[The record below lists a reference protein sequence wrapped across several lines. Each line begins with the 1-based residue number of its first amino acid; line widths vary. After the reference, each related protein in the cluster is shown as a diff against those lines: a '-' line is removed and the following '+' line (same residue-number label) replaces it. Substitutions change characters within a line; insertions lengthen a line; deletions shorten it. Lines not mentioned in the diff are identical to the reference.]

1 MDINNKVEKVF
12 SYLLSIKNM
21 NEKTIRNINEYEK
34 VYWQKELQNTS
45 GITFNSD
52 ENKDYWLTIDSR
64 AEVLYSEFQKTY
76 LQLEKNSEDL
86 EIIWSNGILTWE
98 KEGKKIVHPIFTT
111 KMEIKF
117 DIVKKT
123 FTLKPYNNQTNVELE
138 FLNEYLEVN
147 LDSLLALRNKAKDM
161 ALDVRNIQTAS
172 KIFEE
177 IAILLKAREEG
188 FYIEDLSSESDIR
201 VQANIQFY
209 NAPCIILRKVDTR
222 LWNMELNDVLAQIRA
237 GFPIPKTIEA
247 LVSEEEIVQDVE
259 MRGEWKEVGED
270 VLFPLPANQEQMEIT
285 KRLAENY
292 GIVVQGPPG
301 TGKSHSIANLIC
313 HLLAHGKRVLVTS
326 QTDRALR
333 VLSNKIPE
341 EVRALCIS
349 ILGNDTKSLE
359 ELDESVRKITEN
371 LSMDTKELRK
381 EIKLLKYKLINCRES
396 QKSLYGDLKCIE
408 DRENEE
414 IEYEG
419 QKYTL
424 MHMARWV
431 KDNEDDHSWLVDK
444 IAFNKK
450 EPLCTEEFKKL
461 VNLSSTVKKEQIY
474 EVNNMKNYIGVLP
487 KESDLCDKTAE
498 LTALEQQKQIDEDN
512 IKEWNNVD
520 SIDYGNRRLLKL
532 VDDAIERLEGF
543 ENNWLNNV
551 MIHYYSNNESQAFW
565 QQLVEKCNEYIKN
578 INKIRQELNNHKLEL
593 PKDVEINK
601 FKKDFDVVAKAIR
614 EKGRIGII
622 FKMLHGK
629 LKYLFEGVKVDYEFI
644 NNSGQ
649 IVVVDL
655 YIKLQ
660 LLERELKNLWNN
672 TVKDYGKVIIDE
684 TDTNTNYIIALS
696 ANIQSIQTIIDFDK
710 DFRNNII
717 NFLPSNNITDK
728 NLPGK
733 DLTGKDLPGKNLPS
747 NLSWYEKE
755 TYIYLKKGFE
765 SLKHINKY
773 NKLCC
778 EMEEIKKTFNSIG
791 CLEKLQNAIN
801 KRSIEDIKAVYVE
814 IDSLMKVAHQ
824 VLELKELSNKLQV
837 CCPILLKNITN
848 DENEII
854 KKSQCKDWEK
864 AWKWR
869 KWNDFLCELDGD
881 SVEALEKNIAREKIK
896 EKYII
901 GELVSKRSWFNQIE
915 RTTEAQ
921 KRSLF
926 TWMEA
931 IKRIGKGTG
940 TQAVKYRKIAQKE
953 MDNCKDVIPV
963 WIMPINRVMENLKL
977 TDNLFDVV
985 IVDESSQSDISAIT
999 VLMRAKKA
1007 IIVGD
1012 EKQIS
1017 PEAIGKDHT
1026 VVETLINTY
1035 LEDIPHAEWFDLK
1048 TSLYNTALRVFPNR
1062 LLLKEHFRC
1071 VPEIIGFSNE
1081 LCYSNEIIPLRRIDA
1096 TQKVGP
1102 FIVTSKVI
1110 GGLRDE
1116 TKALNILEAENIVDK
1131 ILECCSDVKYIG
1143 MTMGVISLL
1152 GDAQAELILGMLVER
1167 LGMEEMLQRRLICG
1181 DAYSFQGDER
1191 DVMFLS
1197 MVIANNAKFAALT
1210 KGSDIR
1216 RFNVAASRARNQ
1228 MWLFHSVDLEN
1239 LNNKCVRYTLLKYC
1253 LEQNEPKEEIKSTE
1267 YLLLNDFEEYIAR
1280 SIKDIGYK
1288 LTPKV
1293 KVGKYTIDFVVET
1306 DLSWE
1311 MQGDN
1316 YKKIAVQCIGMSAN
1330 EDYNWQKHYE
1340 MQMCLER
1347 MGWEFYKIR
1356 ASEFYRNP
1364 RVVMERL
1371 RQKLNNSII

>member
-21 NEKTIRNINEYEK
+21 NEKTIRNINEYES
-34 VYWQKELQNTS
+34 VYWQKEIQNTP
-45 GITFNSD
+45 GITFNCD
-52 ENKDYWLTIDSR
+52 ENKDYWLTIDER
-64 AEVLYSEFQKTY
+64 AKVLYSKFQKIY

-86 EIIWSNGILTWE
+86 EIIWSNGLLTWQ
-98 KEGKKIVHPIFTT
+98 KEDKEIVHPIFTT

-117 DIVKKT
+117 DSMKKA

-147 LDSLLALRNKAKDM
+147 LDSLIVLRNKAKDM
-161 ALDVRNIQTAS
+161 ALDVRNIERAS

-177 IAILLKAREEG
+177 IAMLLNAKEEG
-188 FYIEDLSSESDIR
+188 FYVKELSSKEDIL
-201 VQANIQFY
+201 VQANIGFY

-222 LWNMELNDVLAQIRA
+222 LWNMELNDVLSQIRA

-247 LVSEEEIVQDVE
+247 LVSESEVVQDIE
-259 MRGEWKEVGED
+259 MLNDWKEVGED
-270 VLFPLPANQEQMEIT
+270 VLFPLPASREQMEIT

-371 LSMDTKELRK
+371 LSMDTKKLHK
-381 EIKLLKYKLINCRES
+381 EIKLLKYKLIKCRDS
-396 QKSLYGDLKCIE
+396 QKNLYGDLKCIE
-408 DRENEE
+408 DRENEK

-419 QKYTL
+419 RKYTL
-424 MHMARWV
+424 MDMARWV
-431 KDNEDDHSWLVDK
+431 KDNENDYSWIVDK
-444 IAFNKK
+444 LAFNK
-450 EPLCTEEFKKL
+450 EQPLCTEEFKKL
-461 VNLSSTVKKEQIY
+461 VSLSGTIKKEQIY
-474 EVNNMKNYIGVLP
+474 EVNNMKKYIGVLP
-487 KESDLCDKTAE
+487 KEIDLCDKTAE
-498 LTALEQQKQIDEDN
+498 LFKLEQHKQIHEDN

-551 MIHYYSNNESQAFW
+551 MTDYYSNNESKVFW
-565 QQLVEKCNEYIKN
+565 KQLVEKCNEYIKN

-593 PKDVEINK
+593 PKDIDINK
-601 FKKDFDVVAKAIR
+601 FKNDFEGVAKAIR
-614 EKGRIGII
+614 EKGKLGII
-622 FKMLHGK
+622 FKIVHGN
-629 LKYLFEGVKVDYEFI
+629 LKYLFEGVKVDYELI
-644 NNSGQ
+644 NNSDQ

-655 YIKLQ
+655 YIKLK
-660 LLERELKNLWNN
+660 LLERKLTNLWNN
-672 TVKDYGKVIIDE
+672 TIKDYGTVIIYE
-684 TDTNTNYIIALS
+684 TDTNYISALS
-696 ANIQSIQTIIDFDK
+696 ADIKSIQNIMDFDK

-717 NFLPSNNITDK
+717 NFLPSKNIT
-728 NLPGK
+728 GK
-733 DLTGKDLPGKNLPS
+733 SSSGKDLPGKTLSVKTLTS

-773 NKLCC
+773 NKLYC
-778 EMEEIKKTFNSIG
+778 EIEEIKKTFNNIG
-791 CLEKLQNAIN
+791 CLEKLQNAIS

-824 VLELKELSNKLQV
+824 VLELKELSNKLQA
-837 CCPILLKNITN
+837 CCPILLKNIIN
-848 DENEII
+848 GEDEIM
-854 KKSQCKDWEK
+854 KKSQCEDWEK

-869 KWNDFLCELDGD
+869 KWNDFLCELDGE
-881 SVEALEKNIAREKIK
+881 SVESLEKNIAREKNK
-896 EKYII
+896 EKYIV
-901 GELVSKRSWFNQIE
+901 GELVSKKSWLNQIE

-1071 VPEIIGFSNE
+1071 VPEIIGFSNA
-1081 LCYSNEIIPLRRIDA
+1081 LCYANEIIPLRRIEA

-1102 FIVTSKVI
+1102 FIVTSKVV

-1116 TKALNILEAENIVDK
+1116 TKALNTLEAHRLVDK
-1131 ILECCSDVKYIG
+1131 ILECCSDKKYIG

-1152 GDAQAELILGMLVER
+1152 GDAQAELIQSELVER

-1228 MWLFHSVDLEN
+1228 MWLFHSVELED
-1239 LNNKCVRYTLLKYC
+1239 LNNKCVRYSLLKYC
-1253 LEQNEPKEEIKSTE
+1253 LEQNQPKEELKSSE
-1267 YLLLNDFEEYIAR
+1267 YLLLNDFEQHIEK
-1280 SIKDIGYK
+1280 SIKGIGYK

-1293 KVGKYTIDFVVET
+1293 KLGKYTIDFVVET
-1306 DLSWE
+1306 DLSSE
-1311 MQGDN
+1311 IQGAN
-1316 YKKIAVQCIGMSAN
+1316 YKKIAVQCIGMPAD
-1330 EDYNWQKHYE
+1330 EDYNWPKNYE

-1364 RVVMERL
+1364 SAVMERL
-1371 RQKLNNSII
+1371 KQKLNNLSI

>member
-1 MDINNKVEKVF
+1 MNINNKVEKIF

-21 NEKTIRNINEYEK
+21 NQKTIRNINEYEN
-34 VYWQKELQNTS
+34 VHWQKELQNIS
-45 GITFNSD
+45 GCTFNVD
-52 ENKDYWLTIDSR
+52 ENKDYWLTIDER
-64 AEVLYSEFQKTY
+64 AGKLYAQFQKTY
-76 LQLEKNSEDL
+76 LKLEKNSEDL
-86 EIIWSNGILTWE
+86 EVIWSNGLLTWE
-98 KEGKKIVHPIFTT
+98 KEGKKVVHPIFTT
-111 KMEIKF
+111 KIEIKL
-117 DIVKKT
+117 DSMKKI

-147 LDSLLALRNKAKDM
+147 LDSLLSIRNKAKDM
-161 ALDVRNIQTAS
+161 ALDVRNIEMAS

-177 IAILLKAREEG
+177 IAMLLKAHRSG
-188 FYIEDLSSESDIR
+188 FYIEELSGESDIKI
-201 VQANIQFY
+201 QSNMQFY

-222 LWNMELNDVLAQIRA
+222 LWNMELNDVLTQIRA

-247 LVSEEEIVQDVE
+247 LVSEEDMVQDIE
-259 MRGEWKEVGED
+259 ELKEWTEVGQD

-285 KRLAENY
+285 KRLAENF

-371 LSMDTKELRK
+371 LSMDTKELHK
-381 EIKLLKYKLINCRES
+381 DIKLLKYKLSKCIET
-396 QKSLYGDLKCIE
+396 QKKLYEGLKCIE
-408 DRENEE
+408 DRENDKV
-414 IEYEG
+414 EYEG

-424 MHMARWV
+424 MHMAKWV
-431 KDNEDDHSWLVDK
+431 KDNEDAHSWLVDK
-444 IAFNKK
+444 VDFNKQN
-450 EPLCTEEFKKL
+450 PLGHEEFNKL
-461 VNLSSTVKKEQIY
+461 VTLSSRITKEQIH
-474 EVNNMKNYIGVLP
+474 EINNIDKYRAILP
-487 KESDLCDKTAE
+487 KEDELCYKILE
-498 LTALEQQKQIDEDN
+498 LFKLEQYQHIHENN
-512 IKEWNNVD
+512 IKDWNNVK

-543 ENNWLNNV
+543 ENSWLNNV
-551 MIHYYSNNESQAFW
+551 MTHYYSNNESQGVW
-565 QQLVEKCNEYIKN
+565 QQLVNKCNEYIRSISEIK
-578 INKIRQELNNHKLEL
+578 QELNDHKLEI
-593 PKDVEINK
+593 PTDVDINK
-601 FKKDFDVVAKAIR
+601 FKNDFDVVSKTIN
-614 EKGRIGII
+614 EKGKLGIV
-622 FKMLHGK
+622 FKMIHGK
-629 LKYLFEGVKVDYEFI
+629 FKYIFAGCKVDYELI
-644 NNSGQ
+644 NNSEQ
-649 IVVVDL
+649 IRVVNL

-660 LLERELKNLWNN
+660 LLERELKNIWNN
-672 TVKDYGKVIIDE
+672 TIEEYGSKIID
-684 TDTNTNYIIALS
+684 DSNLNYVSEVAGCIRGIE
-696 ANIQSIQTIIDFDK
+696 TIINWDK

-717 NFLPSNNITDK
+717 NFLPDK
-728 NLPGK
+728 NLTIS
-733 DLTGKDLPGKNLPS
+733 LR
-747 NLSWYEKE
+747 WYEKE
-755 TYIYLKKGFE
+755 SYIYLKNGFE
-765 SLKHINKY
+765 SLRLINKY
-773 NKLCC
+773 NKLKL
-778 EMEEIKKTFNSIG
+778 EMEGIEKTFNNVG
-791 CLEKLQNAIN
+791 CMQKLHNAI
-801 KRSIEDIKAVYVE
+801 KTRDVDSLHSVYME
-814 IDSLMKVAHQ
+814 IDSLMQVASS
-824 VLELKELSNKLQV
+824 VLELTQLSKKIEK
-837 CCPILLKNITN
+837 CCPILLENITN
-848 DENEII
+848 DNKKAMKSLENLN
-854 KKSQCKDWEK
+854 WEK
-864 AWKWR
+864 AWKWK
-869 KWNDFLCELDGD
+869 KWNDFLCELEEID
-881 SVEALEKNIAREKIK
+881 VEALEKNIAQEKIK

-901 GELVSKRSWFNQIE
+901 RELVSKKSWFNQIE

-953 MDNCKDVIPV
+953 MENCKDVIPV

-1017 PEAIGKDHT
+1017 PEAIGKDH
-1026 VVETLINTY
+1026 VAVETLINTY

-1081 LCYSNEIIPLRRIDA
+1081 LCYSGEIIPLRRIDA
-1096 TQKVGP
+1096 KEIVGP
-1102 FIVTSKVI
+1102 FIVTSKVTQ
-1110 GGLRDE
+1110 GCRDE
-1116 TKALNILEAENIVDK
+1116 AKAINANEAKSIVDK
-1131 ILECCSDVKYIG
+1131 IVECCSDERYNG
-1143 MTMGVISLL
+1143 MTMGVVSLL
-1152 GDAQAELILGMLVER
+1152 GDAQAELILGMLVET
-1167 LGMEEMLQRRLICG
+1167 LGMEEILQRRLICG

-1197 MVIANNAKFAALT
+1197 MVIANNAKFTALT

-1228 MWLFHSVDLEN
+1228 MWLFHSVDLDN
-1239 LNNKCVRYTLLKYC
+1239 LNNKCVRYSLLKYC
-1253 LEQNEPKEEIKSTE
+1253 LEENEPKEEIKSQQ
-1267 YLLLNDFEEYIAR
+1267 YLLLNDFEEHIEKC
-1280 SIKDIGYK
+1280 IKENGYK
-1288 LTPKV
+1288 ITPKV

-1306 DLSWE
+1306 DLSLDIP
-1311 MQGDN
+1311 GGH
-1316 YKKIAVQCIGMSAN
+1316 YKKIAVKCIGMPQDEN
-1330 EDYNWQKHYE
+1330 YNWQKQYE

-1347 MGWEFYKIR
+1347 VGWEFYKIR

-1364 RVVMERL
+1364 SVVMDRL
-1371 RQKLNNSII
+1371 SQKLNN

>member
-1 MDINNKVEKVF
+1 LNINSKVEKIF
-12 SYLLSIKNM
+12 SYLLSVKNM

-34 VYWQKELQNTS
+34 VYWQKQLQNIS

-52 ENKDYWLTIDSR
+52 ENKDYWLTIDER
-64 AEVLYSEFQKTY
+64 AEKLYSEFQKTY

-86 EIIWSNGILTWE
+86 EIIWSNGLLTWQ
-98 KEGKKIVHPIFTT
+98 KEEKKIVHPIFTT

-117 DIVKKT
+117 DSMKKT

-147 LDSLLALRNKAKDM
+147 LDSLLTLRNKAKDM
-161 ALDVRNIQTAS
+161 AIDVRNIEMAS

-177 IAILLKAREEG
+177 IAMLLKAHKERFYFEELSDEG
-188 FYIEDLSSESDIR
+188 DILIES
-201 VQANIQFY
+201 NIQFY
-209 NAPCIILRKVDTR
+209 NAPSIILRKVDTR
-222 LWNMELNDVLAQIRA
+222 LWNMELNDVLSQIRA

-247 LVSEEEIVQDVE
+247 LVSDSEVVQDIQ
-259 MRGEWKEVGED
+259 MIDEWKEVGED
-270 VLFPLPANQEQMEIT
+270 VLFPLPANQEQLEIT

-301 TGKSHSIANLIC
+301 TGKSHTIANLIC

-371 LSMDTKELRK
+371 LSLDTKELRK

-396 QKSLYGDLKCIE
+396 QKNLYEELKCIE
-408 DRENEE
+408 DRENEK
-414 IEYEG
+414 IEYER

-444 IAFNKK
+444 LQFNMEK
-450 EPLCTEEFKKL
+450 PISTEEFKKL
-461 VNLSSTVKKEQIY
+461 VTLAGTIKKEQIN
-474 EVNNMKNYIGVLP
+474 EINNIKKYIEVLP
-487 KESDLCDKTAE
+487 KEEDLCNKTSE
-498 LTALEQQKQIDEDN
+498 LFKLEQQKQIHEDN
-512 IKEWNNVD
+512 IKDWNNVNL
-520 SIDYGNRRLLKL
+520 IDYGNRRLLKL
-532 VDDAIERLEGF
+532 VDDAIERLEGL

-551 MIHYYSNNESQAFW
+551 MKYYYSNNESQGLW
-565 QQLVEKCNEYIKN
+565 KQLVEKCNEHIKN
-578 INKIRQELNNHKLEL
+578 INKIKQELNNHKLQL
-593 PKDVEINK
+593 PKDIDLTK
-601 FKKDFDVVAKAIR
+601 FKVDFDIIAKTIR
-614 EKGRIGII
+614 EKGKLGTI
-622 FKMLHGK
+622 FKLLHGN
-629 LKYLFEGVKVDYEFI
+629 LKYLFEDFKVDYEFI
-644 NNSGQ
+644 NNSDQ

-672 TVKDYGKVIIDE
+672 TVKEYGGNLIDNL
-684 TDTNTNYIIALS
+684 DLNYVNGLS
-696 ANIQSIQTIIDFDK
+696 KDIESIQIIIDFDK
-710 DFRNNII
+710 DFKNNII
-717 NFLPSNNITDK
+717 NFLPDK
-728 NLPGK
+728 NLIGK
-733 DLTGKDLPGKNLPS
+733 SLPR
-747 NLSWYEKE
+747 SWYEKD
-755 TYIYLKKGFE
+755 TYIYLKSGFV
-765 SLKHINKY
+765 SLKYINKY
-773 NKLCC
+773 NKLCY
-778 EMEEIKKTFNSIG
+778 EMEEIKKTFNNVG
-791 CLEKLQNAIN
+791 CLEKLHSAIN
-801 KRSIEDIKAVYVE
+801 KRCIDGIQAVYME
-814 IDSLMKVAHQ
+814 IDSLMKVAPQ
-824 VLELKELSNKLQV
+824 VLELKELSNKLET
-837 CCPILLKNITN
+837 CCPLLLKNIAN
-848 DENEII
+848 GEDKIMRNL
-854 KKSQCKDWEK
+854 QCPDWDK

-869 KWNDFLCELDGD
+869 NWNDFLCKLDEVD
-881 SVEALEKNIAREKIK
+881 VEALEKKIAQEKIK
-896 EKYII
+896 EKSII

-915 RTTEAQ
+915 RTTETQ

-940 TQAVKYRKIAQKE
+940 TQAVKYRKIAQRE

-1017 PEAIGKDHT
+1017 PEAIGKDHA
-1026 VVETLINTY
+1026 VVETLIDTY
-1035 LEDIPHAEWFDLK
+1035 LEGIPHSEWFDLK

-1081 LCYSNEIIPLRRIDA
+1081 LCYANEIIPLRRID
-1096 TQKVGP
+1096 TMSKVGP
-1102 FIVTSKVI
+1102 FIVTYKVVD
-1110 GGLRDE
+1110 GCRDE
-1116 TKALNILEAENIVDK
+1116 NKAINILEAECIVEK
-1131 ILECCSDVKYIG
+1131 ILECCSNEKYNG

-1152 GDAQAELILGMLVER
+1152 GDAQAELIQGALVER

-1197 MVIANNAKFAALT
+1197 MVIANNAKFTALT

-1239 LNNKCVRYTLLKYC
+1239 LNNKCVRYSLLKYC
-1253 LEQNEPKEEIKSTE
+1253 LEQNELKEEIKSSE
-1267 YLLLNDFEEYIAR
+1267 YLLLNDFEEHIAR
-1280 SIKDIGYK
+1280 SISGIGYK

-1306 DLSWE
+1306 DLSSKIK
-1311 MQGDN
+1311 
-1316 YKKIAVQCIGMSAN
+1316 KKIAVQCIGLPSD
-1330 EDYNWQKHYE
+1330 EDYNWQAHYE

-1364 RVVMERL
+1364 IAVMERL
-1371 RQKLNNSII
+1371 KQKF

>member
-1 MDINNKVEKVF
+1 MNNSNKVEKIF

-21 NEKTIRNINEYEK
+21 NDKTIRNIKEYEK
-34 VYWQKELQNTS
+34 VYWQKELQNIS
-45 GITFNSD
+45 GCTFNYD
-52 ENKDYWLTIDSR
+52 ENNEYWLTIDDR
-64 AEVLYSEFQKTY
+64 AGKLYSDFQKTY
-76 LQLEKNSEDL
+76 LQLEKNSENL
-86 EIIWSNGILTWE
+86 EIIWANGLLTWLKEE
-98 KEGKKIVHPIFTT
+98 KEIVHPIFTT

-117 DIVKKT
+117 DIVNKT

-147 LDSLLALRNKAKDM
+147 LDSLLTLRNKAKDM
-161 ALDVRNIQTAS
+161 ALDVRDISFAS
-172 KIFEE
+172 NIFEE
-177 IAILLKAREEG
+177 IVILLKAYKEG
-188 FYIEDLSSESDIR
+188 FYIDKLSSDSEILI
-201 VQANIQFY
+201 QPNIQFY

-222 LWNMELNDVLAQIRA
+222 LWNMELNDVLKQIRE

-247 LVSEEEIVQDVE
+247 LVSDEEVVQDIE
-259 MRGEWKEVGED
+259 MIDEWKEVGED
-270 VLFPLPANQEQMEIT
+270 VLFPLPANDEQMEIT

-381 EIKLLKYKLINCRES
+381 EIKLLKYKLIKCRES
-396 QKSLYGDLKCIE
+396 QKNIYEELKSIE
-408 DRENEE
+408 DRENQK
-414 IEYEG
+414 IEYEM
-419 QKYTL
+419 QRYSL
-424 MHMARWV
+424 MHMAKWV
-431 KDNEDDHSWLVDK
+431 KDNEDDHSWLLDK
-444 IAFNKK
+444 LKLYDEKPIT
-450 EPLCTEEFKKL
+450 TEEFHRL
-461 VNLSSTVKKEQIY
+461 VILLNTINKEQIH
-474 EVNNMKNYIGVLP
+474 EINNIEKYIVELP
-487 KESDLCDKTAE
+487 SEEDLCNKIEE
-498 LTALEQQKQIDEDN
+498 LFKLEQQNQFHENN
-512 IKEWNNVD
+512 IKGWNNINL
-520 SIDYGNRRLLKL
+520 IDYGNRRLLKL
-532 VDDAIERLEGF
+532 IDDAIERLEGF
-543 ENNWLNNV
+543 KNNWKSNV
-551 MIHYYSNNESQAFW
+551 MKDYYSNNESKALW
-565 QQLVEKCNEYIKN
+565 QQLAEKCNQQLKN
-578 INKIRQELNNHKLEL
+578 INKIKQELNNHKLEL
-593 PKDVEINK
+593 PGDIDITK
-601 FKKDFDVVAKAIR
+601 FKSDFDVIAKTIR
-614 EKGRIGII
+614 EKGRLGVI
-622 FKMLHGK
+622 FKLLHGN
-629 LKYLFEGVKVDYEFI
+629 LKYLFEGCKVDYELI
-644 NNSGQ
+644 NNSDQ

-660 LLERELKNLWNN
+660 VLERELKNLWNN
-672 TVKDYGKVIIDE
+672 TVKEYGGKIIKDVE
-684 TDTNTNYIIALS
+684 VNYLIELSEDIASLQNII
-696 ANIQSIQTIIDFDK
+696 NFEK
-710 DFRNNII
+710 DFKNNII
-717 NFLPSNNITDK
+717 NFLPSKDFMVN
-728 NLPGK
+728 NLPRK
-733 DLTGKDLPGKNLPS
+733 DLTSNHLPS
-747 NLSWYEKE
+747 VQSWYDSE
-755 TYIYLKKGFE
+755 TYVYLKKGFE
-765 SLKHINKY
+765 SLKYVNKY
-773 NKLCC
+773 NKLSG

-791 CLEKLQNAIN
+791 CFEKLHKAIN
-801 KRSIEDIKAVYVE
+801 ERSIDGVQATYRE
-814 IDSLMKVAHQ
+814 IDRLMKIAPQ
-824 VLELKELSNKLQV
+824 ALELNELKNKLEQ
-837 CCPILLKNITN
+837 CCPRLYKDIINGE
-848 DENEII
+848 DEIM
-854 KKSQCKDWEK
+854 KKLEYADWEK

-869 KWNDFLCELDGD
+869 KWNDFLCKLGQVDI
-881 SVEALEKNIAREKIK
+881 EALEKNITQEKVK

-901 GELVSKRSWFNQIE
+901 GQLVSKRSWFNQID
-915 RTTEAQ
+915 RTTEVQ

-940 TQAVKYRKIAQKE
+940 TQAAKYRKIAQKE

-977 TDNLFDVV
+977 SDNLFDVV

-1017 PEAIGKDHT
+1017 PEAIGKDHA

-1035 LEDIPHAEWFDLK
+1035 LEDIPHSEWFDLK

-1071 VPEIIGFSNE
+1071 VPDIIGFSNE
-1081 LCYSNEIIPLRRIDA
+1081 LCYSNEIIPLRRIHA
-1096 TQKVGP
+1096 TEKVGP
-1102 FIVTSKVI
+1102 SIVTFKVKE
-1110 GGLRDE
+1110 GCKDE
-1116 TKALNILEAENIVDK
+1116 TKALNELEAKEIVEK
-1131 ILECCSDVKYIG
+1131 ILECCSDEKYKN

-1152 GDAQAELILGMLVER
+1152 GDAQAELIQGMLVEK
-1167 LGMEEMLQRRLICG
+1167 LGLEEMLQRRLICG

-1191 DVMFLS
+1191 DIMFLS

-1239 LNNKCVRYTLLKYC
+1239 LNNNCVRYALLKYC
-1253 LEQNEPKEEIKSTE
+1253 LKLNEPVEEIKSSE
-1267 YLLLNDFEEYIAR
+1267 YLLLNDFEEHIAR
-1280 SIKDIGYK
+1280 SISGIGYI

-1306 DLSWE
+1306 DLSMGIKQE
-1311 MQGDN
+1311 S
-1316 YKKIAVQCIGMSAN
+1316 YKKVAVKCIGMSED
-1330 EDYNWQKHYE
+1330 EDYNWQRNYE

-1347 MGWEFYKIR
+1347 MGWEFHKIR

-1364 RVVMERL
+1364 TIIME
-1371 RQKLNNSII
+1371 KLKRKLG

>member
-21 NEKTIRNINEYEK
+21 NEKTIRNINEYES
-34 VYWQKELQNTS
+34 VYWQKEIQNTP
-45 GITFNSD
+45 GITFNCD
-52 ENKDYWLTIDSR
+52 ENKDYWLTIDER
-64 AEVLYSEFQKTY
+64 TKVLYSKFQKIY

-86 EIIWSNGILTWE
+86 EIIWSNGLLTWQ
-98 KEGKKIVHPIFTT
+98 KEDKEIVHPIFTT

-117 DIVKKT
+117 DSMKKA

-147 LDSLLALRNKAKDM
+147 LDSLLVLRNKAKDM
-161 ALDVRNIQTAS
+161 ALDVRNIERAS

-177 IAILLKAREEG
+177 IAMLLNAQEEG
-188 FYIEDLSSESDIR
+188 FYVKELSSKEDIL
-201 VQANIQFY
+201 VQANIRFY

-222 LWNMELNDVLAQIRA
+222 LWNMELNDVLSQIRA
-237 GFPIPKTIEA
+237 GVPIPKTIEA
-247 LVSEEEIVQDVE
+247 LVSESEVVQDIE

-270 VLFPLPANQEQMEIT
+270 VLFPLPASREQMEIT

-381 EIKLLKYKLINCRES
+381 EIKLLKYKLIKCRDS
-396 QKSLYGDLKCIE
+396 QKNLYGDLKCIE
-408 DRENEE
+408 DRENEK

-419 QKYTL
+419 RKYTL
-424 MHMARWV
+424 MDMARWV
-431 KDNEDDHSWLVDK
+431 KDNENDYSWIVDK
-444 IAFNKK
+444 LAFNK
-450 EPLCTEEFKKL
+450 EQPLCTEEFKKL
-461 VNLSSTVKKEQIY
+461 VSLSGTIKKEQIY
-474 EVNNMKNYIGVLP
+474 EVNNMKKYIGVLP
-487 KESDLCDKTAE
+487 KEIDLCDKTAE
-498 LTALEQQKQIDEDN
+498 LFKLEQQKQIHEDN

-551 MIHYYSNNESQAFW
+551 MTHYYSNNESKVFW
-565 QQLVEKCNEYIKN
+565 QQLVEKCNEYTKN

-593 PKDVEINK
+593 PKDVDINK
-601 FKKDFDVVAKAIR
+601 FKNDFEVVAKAIR
-614 EKGRIGII
+614 EKGKLGII
-622 FKMLHGK
+622 FKMLHGN
-629 LKYLFEGVKVDYEFI
+629 LKYLFEGVKVDYELI
-644 NNSGQ
+644 NNSDQ

-655 YIKLQ
+655 YIKLK
-660 LLERELKNLWNN
+660 LLERKLKNFWNN
-672 TVKDYGKVIIDE
+672 TIKDYGTVIIDE
-684 TDTNTNYIIALS
+684 TDRNYISELS
-696 ANIQSIQTIIDFDK
+696 VDIKSIQSIMDFDK

-717 NFLPSNNITDK
+717 NFLPSKNITSK
-728 NLPGK
+728 SSSGK
-733 DLTGKDLPGKNLPS
+733 DLTGKSLTVKTLTS

-778 EMEEIKKTFNSIG
+778 EIEEIKKTFNNIG
-791 CLEKLQNAIN
+791 CLEKLQNAIS

-824 VLELKELSNKLQV
+824 VLELKELSNKLQA

-848 DENEII
+848 GEDEIM
-854 KKSQCKDWEK
+854 KKSQCTDWEK

-869 KWNDFLCELDGD
+869 KWNDFLCELDGE
-881 SVEALEKNIAREKIK
+881 SVESLEKNITREKNK
-896 EKYII
+896 EKYIV
-901 GELVSKRSWFNQIE
+901 GELVSKRSWLNQIE

-1035 LEDIPHAEWFDLK
+1035 LEDIPHSEWFDLK

-1071 VPEIIGFSNE
+1071 VPEIIGFSNA
-1081 LCYSNEIIPLRRIDA
+1081 LCYANEIIPLRRIEA

-1116 TKALNILEAENIVDK
+1116 AKALNTLEAHRLVDK
-1131 ILECCSDVKYIG
+1131 ILECCSDKKYIG

-1152 GDAQAELILGMLVER
+1152 GDAQAELIQSELVER

-1239 LNNKCVRYTLLKYC
+1239 LNNKCVRYSLLKYC
-1253 LEQNEPKEEIKSTE
+1253 LEQNQPKEELKSSE
-1267 YLLLNDFEEYIAR
+1267 YLLLNDFEQHIEK
-1280 SIKDIGYK
+1280 SIKGIGYK

-1293 KVGKYTIDFVVET
+1293 KLGKYTIDFVVET
-1306 DLSWE
+1306 DLSSE
-1311 MQGDN
+1311 IQGAN
-1316 YKKIAVQCIGMSAN
+1316 YKKIAVQCIGMPSD
-1330 EDYNWQKHYE
+1330 EDYNWPKNYE

-1364 RVVMERL
+1364 SAVMERL
-1371 RQKLNNSII
+1371 KQKLNNLII

>member
-1 MDINNKVEKVF
+1 MNLEVGGSIDLHINNKVEKIF
-12 SYLLSIKNM
+12 SYLLNIKNM

-34 VYWQKELQNTS
+34 VYWQKEIQNIS
-45 GITFNSD
+45 GCTFNSD
-52 ENKDYWLTIDSR
+52 ENKDYWVSIDER
-64 AEVLYSEFQKTY
+64 AEKLYIELQKTY
-76 LQLEKNSEDL
+76 LKLEKSSEDL
-86 EIIWSNGILTWE
+86 EIIWSNGLLTWQKEEE
-98 KEGKKIVHPIFTT
+98 KIIHPIFTT

-117 DIVKKT
+117 DSKKKV

-147 LDSLLALRNKAKDM
+147 LDSLLNIRNKAKDM
-161 ALDVRNIQTAS
+161 ALDVRNIEMAS
-172 KIFEE
+172 EIFEE
-177 IAILLKAREEG
+177 LAMLLKTHNG
-188 FYIEDLSSESDIR
+188 SPYIEKLSGGLDIE
-201 VQANIQFY
+201 VLTSMQFY

-222 LWNMELNDVLAQIRA
+222 LWNMELNDVLSQIRA

-247 LVSEEEIVQDVE
+247 LVSEEELVQDTDTYE
-259 MRGEWKEVGED
+259 QWKEVGED
-270 VLFPLPANQEQMEIT
+270 VLFPLPASKEQMEIT
-285 KRLAENY
+285 KRLAENF

-381 EIKLLKYKLINCRES
+381 EIKFLKYKLSSCNETQQR
-396 QKSLYGDLKCIE
+396 LYKELKCIE
-408 DRENEE
+408 DRENEK

-424 MHMARWV
+424 MDMAKWV
-431 KDNEDDHSWLVDK
+431 KDNEKNHSWLVDK
-444 IAFNKK
+444 VQFSK
-450 EPLCTEEFKKL
+450 ENPLSKDEFKRL
-461 VNLSSTVKKEQIY
+461 VELSSIIRKEQIH
-474 EVNNMKNYIGVLP
+474 EINNLDKYIAVLP
-487 KESDLCDKTAE
+487 SEDELCDKIEE
-498 LTALEQQKQIDEDN
+498 LLKFEEQKHIHEGNVKNWGN
-512 IKEWNNVD
+512 IS
-520 SIDYGNRRLLKL
+520 SIDYSNRRLLRL
-532 VDDAIERLEGF
+532 LDEAIERFEGF

-551 MIHYYSNNESQAFW
+551 MKYYYSNNEAQGLW
-565 QQLVEKCNEYIKN
+565 QQLVHRCSEYIKD
-578 INKIRQELNNHKLEL
+578 INKIKQELNNHKLEI
-593 PKDVEINK
+593 PSGMDISK
-601 FKKDFDVVAKAIR
+601 FKADFHIVAKTIS
-614 EKGRIGII
+614 EKGKLGSL
-622 FKMLHGK
+622 FKILHGN
-629 LKYLFEGVKVDYEFI
+629 LKYIFEGCKVDYEVI
-644 NNSGQ
+644 NNREQ
-649 IVVVDL
+649 IMIVDL
-655 YIKLQ
+655 YIKQQ

-672 TVKDYGKVIIDE
+672 TVKEYQGVLVDDSDLNYVIKLSEEIE
-684 TDTNTNYIIALS
+684 QVKIIV
-696 ANIQSIQTIIDFDK
+696 NWDK
-710 DFRNNII
+710 NFKNNII
-717 NFLPSNNITDK
+717 NFLPDK
-728 NLPGK
+728 NF
-733 DLTGKDLPGKNLPS
+733 TKNLY
-747 NLSWYEKE
+747 WYEKE
-755 TYIYLKKGFE
+755 TYIYLKEGFE
-765 SLKHINKY
+765 SLKLINKY
-773 NKLCC
+773 NKLSY
-778 EMEEIKKTFNSIG
+778 EMEEIKRTFNSTG
-791 CLEKLQNAIN
+791 CLEKLHKAMEA
-801 KRSIEDIKAVYVE
+801 RSIESIQAIYME
-814 IDSLMKVAHQ
+814 IDTLMQIAHKA
-824 VLELKELSNKLQV
+824 LKLTELSSKLEAY
-837 CCPILLKNITN
+837 CPILLKDITN
-848 DENEII
+848 GEGEMLKNLE
-854 KKSQCKDWEK
+854 SLDWEK
-864 AWKWR
+864 AWKWK
-869 KWNDFLCELDGD
+869 KWNDFLCKLEEVD
-881 SVEALEKNIAREKIK
+881 VEALEKSISQEKIK

-901 GELVSKRSWFNQIE
+901 RELVSKRSWFNQIE

-999 VLMRAKKA
+999 ALMRAKKA

-1017 PEAIGKDHT
+1017 PEAIGKDHAM
-1026 VVETLINTY
+1026 VETLINTY
-1035 LEDIPHAEWFDLK
+1035 LEGIPHAEWFDLK

-1081 LCYSNEIIPLRRIDA
+1081 LCYSNEIIPLRRIEV
-1096 TQKVGP
+1096 TEKVGP
-1102 FIVTSKVI
+1102 FIVTSKVKE
-1110 GGLRDE
+1110 GYKE
-1116 TKALNILEAENIVDK
+1116 ENKALNVKEAECIAEQ
-1131 ILECCSDVKYIG
+1131 ILECCRDDRYNG

-1152 GDAQAELILGMLVER
+1152 GDAQAELILSMLVEK
-1167 LGMEEMLQRRLICG
+1167 LGMEEILQRRLICG

-1239 LNNKCVRYTLLKYC
+1239 LNDKCVRYSLLKYC
-1253 LEQNEPKEEIKSTE
+1253 LEGNEPKEEIVASE
-1267 YLLLNDFEEYIAR
+1267 YLSLNDFEEQIEK
-1280 SIKDIGYK
+1280 SIKDSGYK

-1293 KVGKYTIDFVVET
+1293 KIGKYIIDFIVET
-1306 DLSWE
+1306 DLPVKAQSG
-1311 MQGDN
+1311 Q
-1316 YKKIAVQCIGMSAN
+1316 YKKVAIKCIGVSED
-1330 EDYNWQKHYE
+1330 EDYDWQNQYE

-1347 MGWEFYKIR
+1347 VGWEFYKIR

-1364 RVVMERL
+1364 SLVMDSLTR
-1371 RQKLNNSII
+1371 KLNT

>member
-1 MDINNKVEKVF
+1 MNINNKVEKVF

-21 NEKTIRNINEYEK
+21 NEKTIRNINEYES
-34 VYWQKELQNTS
+34 VYWQKELQNTR
-45 GITFNSD
+45 GCTFNCD
-52 ENKDYWLTIDSR
+52 ENKDYWLTIDER
-64 AEVLYSEFQKTY
+64 AEKLYNQFQKTY

-86 EIIWSNGILTWE
+86 EIIWSNGLLTWE

-117 DIVKKT
+117 DLVKKT

-147 LDSLLALRNKAKDM
+147 LDSLLTLRNKAKDM
-161 ALDVRNIQTAS
+161 ALDVRNIEMAS

-177 IAILLKAREEG
+177 IAMLLKAHMEG
-188 FYIEDLSSESDIR
+188 FYVEELSDESDILI
-201 VQANIQFY
+201 QSNIQFY

-222 LWNMELNDVLAQIRA
+222 LWNMELNDVLSQIRA

-247 LVSEEEIVQDVE
+247 LVSESEVVQDID
-259 MRGEWKEVGED
+259 MLNEWKEVGED

-341 EVRALCIS
+341 DVRALCIS

-396 QKSLYGDLKCIE
+396 QKNLYGELKCIE
-408 DRENEE
+408 DRENEK

-424 MHMARWV
+424 MNMAKWV
-431 KDNEDDHSWLVDK
+431 KENEVDHSWLVDK
-444 IAFNKK
+444 LAFNVEK
-450 EPLCTEEFKKL
+450 PLDTEEFKRL
-461 VNLSSTVKKEQIY
+461 VTLSSIIEKEQIHEINSLRKY
-474 EVNNMKNYIGVLP
+474 MEVLP
-487 KESDLCDKTAE
+487 KEIDLCDKTAE
-498 LTALEQQKQIDEDN
+498 LFKLEQQKQIYEDN
-512 IKEWNNVD
+512 VKDLNNANA
-520 SIDYGNRRLLKL
+520 IDYGNRRLLKL

-543 ENNWLNNV
+543 ENNWLKNV
-551 MIHYYSNNESQAFW
+551 MKYYYSNNESQELW
-565 QQLVEKCNEYIKN
+565 KQLVQKCNEYIKN
-578 INKIRQELNNHKLEL
+578 IDKIKKELNNHKLEL

-601 FKKDFDVVAKAIR
+601 FKMDFDVVAKAIR
-614 EKGRIGII
+614 EKGRLGII
-622 FKMLHGK
+622 FKMLHGN
-629 LKYLFEGVKVDYEFI
+629 LKYLFENCKVDFELI
-644 NNSGQ
+644 NSGDQ

-672 TVKDYGKVIIDE
+672 TVKEYGRVIVD
-684 TDTNTNYIIALS
+684 DSDLNYIIGLS
-696 ANIQSIQTIIDFDK
+696 EDIKSIQTIMDFDK

-717 NFLPSNNITDK
+717 NFLPDK
-728 NLPGK
+728 SINGENTPGK
-733 DLTGKDLPGKNLPS
+733 NLPGKNLPS
-747 NLSWYEKE
+747 SLSWYEKE

-765 SLKHINKY
+765 SLKYINKY

-778 EMEEIKKTFNSIG
+778 EMEEIKKTFNNSG
-791 CLEKLQNAIN
+791 CLEKLHNAIN
-801 KRSIEDIKAVYVE
+801 KRDICGIQAIYAE
-814 IDSLMKVAHQ
+814 IDNLMKVAPQ
-824 VLELKELSNKLQV
+824 VLELKELRNKLEA
-837 CCPILLKNITN
+837 CCPFLLKNITN
-848 DENEII
+848 GENEIMI
-854 KKSQCKDWEK
+854 NLQCADWEK
-864 AWKWR
+864 AWKWS
-869 KWNDFLCELDGD
+869 KWNEFLSKLGEAP
-881 SVEALEKNIAREKIK
+881 VEALEKNVAQEKIK

-977 TDNLFDVV
+977 TENLFDVV

-1017 PEAIGKDHT
+1017 PEAIGKDHA
-1026 VVETLINTY
+1026 VVENLINTY
-1035 LEDIPHAEWFDLK
+1035 LEGIPHAEWFDLK

-1081 LCYSNEIIPLRRIDA
+1081 LCYSNEIIPLRRIDV
-1096 TQKVGP
+1096 TEKVGP

-1110 GGLRDE
+1110 DGCRDE
-1116 TKALNILEAENIVDK
+1116 TKAVNIPEAECIVDK
-1131 ILECCSDVKYIG
+1131 IVECCSNSRYNG

-1152 GDAQAELILGMLVER
+1152 GDAQAELIQSQLVER
-1167 LGMEEMLQRRLICG
+1167 LGMEEMLHRRLICG

-1191 DVMFLS
+1191 DIMFLS

-1239 LNNKCVRYTLLKYC
+1239 LNNKCVRYSLLKYC
-1253 LEQNEPKEEIKSTE
+1253 LEQNERREEVKSSQ
-1267 YLLLNDFEEYIAR
+1267 YLLLNDFEEHIAR
-1280 SIKDIGYK
+1280 SIKDLDYK

-1306 DLSWE
+1306 DLSSE
-1311 MQGDN
+1311 MEQAN
-1316 YKKIAVQCIGMSAN
+1316 YKKIAVQCIGMTSD
-1330 EDYNWQKHYE
+1330 EDYNWQKNYE

-1364 RVVMERL
+1364 RVAME
-1371 RQKLNNSII
+1371 KLTEKLSDIKMQM

>member
-1 MDINNKVEKVF
+1 MNINNKVEKVF

-21 NEKTIRNINEYEK
+21 NEKTIRNINEYES
-34 VYWQKELQNTS
+34 VYWQKELQNIS
-45 GITFNSD
+45 GCTFNCD
-52 ENKDYWLTIDSR
+52 ENKDYWLTIDER
-64 AEVLYSEFQKTY
+64 AEKLYNQFQKTY

-86 EIIWSNGILTWE
+86 EIIWSNGLLTWQ
-98 KEGKKIVHPIFTT
+98 KEEKKIVHPIFTT

-117 DIVKKT
+117 DTKKKT
-123 FTLKPYNNQTNVELE
+123 FTLNPYNNQTNVELE

-147 LDSLLALRNKAKDM
+147 LDRLLTLRNKAKDM
-161 ALDVRNIQTAS
+161 ALDVRNVESAS

-177 IAILLKAREEG
+177 IAMLLNAHKEG
-188 FYIEDLSSESDIR
+188 VYIEELSCEADILI
-201 VQANIQFY
+201 QSNIQFY

-222 LWNMELNDVLAQIRA
+222 LWNMELNDVLTQIRA

-247 LVSEEEIVQDVE
+247 LVSESEVVQDIE
-259 MRGEWKEVGED
+259 MLNEWKEVGED

-341 EVRALCIS
+341 QVRALCIS

-371 LSMDTKELRK
+371 LSLDTKELRK
-381 EIKLLKYKLINCRES
+381 EIKLLKYKLINCRET
-396 QKSLYGDLKCIE
+396 QKNAYKELKCIE
-408 DRENEE
+408 DRENEK

-424 MHMARWV
+424 MNMAKWV
-431 KDNEDDHSWLVDK
+431 KDNETGHSWLVDK
-444 IAFNKK
+444 LQFNMEK
-450 EPLCTEEFKKL
+450 PLCAEEFKKL
-461 VNLSSTVKKEQIY
+461 VTLSSIIKKEQIQ
-474 EVNNMKNYIGVLP
+474 EINNIIKYIGVMP
-487 KESDLCDKTAE
+487 KEIDLCDKTSE
-498 LTALEQQKQIDEDN
+498 LFKSEQRLHIYEDN
-512 IKEWNNVD
+512 IKDLNNVN

-543 ENNWLNNV
+543 EDNWLNNV
-551 MIHYYSNNESQAFW
+551 MSHYYSNNDSQVHC

-578 INKIRQELNNHKLEL
+578 INKIKQELNNHKLEL
-593 PKDVEINK
+593 PKNVDINK
-601 FKKDFDVVAKAIR
+601 FKKDFDIVAKVIR
-614 EKGRIGII
+614 EKGRLGGI
-622 FKMLHGK
+622 FKMLHGN
-629 LKYLFEGVKVDYEFI
+629 LKYIFEVLKVDYQLI
-644 NNSGQ
+644 NSGDQ

-660 LLERELKNLWNN
+660 LIERELKNLWNN
-672 TVKDYGKVIIDE
+672 TLKDYGRVLVD
-684 TDTNTNYIIALS
+684 DSDLNYLIGLS
-696 ANIQSIQTIIDFDK
+696 ADIESIQTIMNFDK
-710 DFRNNII
+710 DFRNNIV
-717 NFLPSNNITDK
+717 NFLQDKNIT
-728 NLPGK
+728 GK
-733 DLTGKDLPGKNLPS
+733 SLPS

-755 TYIYLKKGFE
+755 TYIYLKKALE
-765 SLKHINKY
+765 SLKYINKY

-778 EMEEIKKTFNSIG
+778 EMEEIQKTFNSIG
-791 CLEKLQNAIN
+791 CLEKLQEAIN
-801 KRSIEDIKAVYVE
+801 KRSTEGIQAVYVE
-814 IDSLMKVAHQ
+814 IDSLMKVAPQ
-824 VLELKELSNKLQV
+824 VLELKELSNKFGA
-837 CCPILLKNITN
+837 CCPLLLKTITN
-848 DENEII
+848 GEDEIMENL
-854 KKSQCKDWEK
+854 QCKDWEK

-869 KWNDFLCELDGD
+869 KWNDFLCELEQVP
-881 SVEALEKNIAREKIK
+881 VEELEKNIAQEKTK
-896 EKYII
+896 EKHII

-915 RTTEAQ
+915 RTTEVQ

-1017 PEAIGKDHT
+1017 PEAIGKDHA

-1081 LCYSNEIIPLRRIDA
+1081 LCYSNEIIPLRRIDV
-1096 TQKVGP
+1096 TEKVGP
-1102 FIVTSKVI
+1102 FIVTSKVTE
-1110 GGLRDE
+1110 GSRDE
-1116 TKALNILEAENIVDK
+1116 TKALNILEAQRIVEK
-1131 ILECCSDVKYIG
+1131 ILECCSNERYNG
-1143 MTMGVISLL
+1143 MTMGIISLL
-1152 GDAQAELILGMLVER
+1152 GDAQAELIQGELVDK

-1197 MVIANNAKFAALT
+1197 MVIANNVKFAALT
-1210 KGSDIR
+1210 KGSDVR

-1239 LNNKCVRYTLLKYC
+1239 LNNKCVRYSLLKYC
-1253 LEQNEPKEEIKSTE
+1253 LEQNEPKDQVKSKQEIESSN
-1267 YLLLNDFEEYIAR
+1267 YLLLNDFEEQIAR
-1280 SIKDIGYK
+1280 SIKDIGYN

-1306 DLSWE
+1306 DLSLE
-1311 MQGDN
+1311 IQGAN
-1316 YKKIAVQCIGMSAN
+1316 YKKIAVQCIGMSED
-1330 EDYNWQKHYE
+1330 EDYNWQGNYE

-1364 RVVMERL
+1364 SMVMEKL
-1371 RQKLNNSII
+1371 TQKLEGFKSQM

>member
-1 MDINNKVEKVF
+1 LNINNKVEKIF
-12 SYLLSIKNM
+12 SYLLCIKNM
-21 NEKTIRNINEYEK
+21 NEKTIRNINEYES
-34 VYWQKELQNTS
+34 VYWQKELQNIC
-45 GITFNSD
+45 GCTFNYD
-52 ENKDYWLTIDSR
+52 ENKDYWLTIDER
-64 AEVLYSEFQKTY
+64 AGCLYNQFQKTY

-86 EIIWSNGILTWE
+86 EIIWSNGLLTWQ
-98 KEGKKIVHPIFTT
+98 KEEKKIVHPIFTT

-117 DIVKKT
+117 DLVKKA

-147 LDSLLALRNKAKDM
+147 LDRLLTLRNKAKDM
-161 ALDVRNIQTAS
+161 ALDVRNIETAS

-177 IAILLKAREEG
+177 ITILLKAHKEG
-188 FYIEDLSSESDIR
+188 FYIEELSCEADILI
-201 VQANIQFY
+201 QSNIQFY
-209 NAPCIILRKVDTR
+209 NAPCLILRKVDTR
-222 LWNMELNDVLAQIRA
+222 LWNMELNDVLSQIRA
-237 GFPIPKTIEA
+237 GFPIPKTIES
-247 LVSEEEIVQDVE
+247 LVSESEVIQDIE
-259 MRGEWKEVGED
+259 MINDWKEVGED
-270 VLFPLPANQEQMEIT
+270 VLFPLPASGEQMEIT

-333 VLSNKIPE
+333 VLSNKIPK

-381 EIKLLKYKLINCRES
+381 EIKLLKYKLINCREI
-396 QKSLYGDLKCIE
+396 QKKIYEELKCVE
-408 DRENEE
+408 DRENKA
-414 IEYEG
+414 IEYDR

-424 MHMARWV
+424 MQMAKWV
-431 KDNEDDHSWLVDK
+431 KENESDHSWIEDK
-444 IAFNKK
+444 LLILNMDK
-450 EPLCTEEFKKL
+450 PLTTEEFQRL
-461 VNLSSTVKKEQIY
+461 VVLLRTIKKEQVHEIDSMEKY
-474 EVNNMKNYIGVLP
+474 LVALP
-487 KESDLCDKTAE
+487 KEENLCNKIAE
-498 LTALEQQKQIDEDN
+498 LFELEQQIHIHEDN
-512 IKEWNNVD
+512 IKELKNVNA
-520 SIDYGNRRLLKL
+520 IDYGNRRLLKL
-532 VDDAIERLEGF
+532 VDDAIERFDRF
-543 ENNWLNNV
+543 ENTWLNNV
-551 MIHYYSNNESQAFW
+551 MKYYYSNNEAQGFW
-565 QQLVEKCNEYIKN
+565 QQLVEKCNEYIKKIN
-578 INKIRQELNNHKLEL
+578 IIKQELNNHKLEL
-593 PKDVEINK
+593 PKDIDINK
-601 FKKDFDVVAKAIR
+601 FKKDFDVVAKTIR
-614 EKGRIGII
+614 EKGKLGGI
-622 FKMLHGK
+622 FKILHGN
-629 LKYLFEGVKVDYEFI
+629 LKYLFEGLKVDYESI

-660 LLERELKNLWNN
+660 LLEREIKNLWNN
-672 TVKDYGKVIIDE
+672 SVKEYGGAIID
-684 TDTNTNYIIALS
+684 DLNINYLVLLS
-696 ANIQSIQTIIDFDK
+696 KHIQSIQTIIDFDS

-717 NFLPSNNITDK
+717 NFLPDRNMAGKS
-728 NLPGK
+728 LPGN
-733 DLTGKDLPGKNLPS
+733 NLY
-747 NLSWYEKE
+747 WYEKE

-773 NKLCC
+773 NKLCN
-778 EMEEIKKTFNSIG
+778 EMEEIKRTFNNIG
-791 CLEKLQNAIN
+791 CLEKLHNAID
-801 KRSIEDIKAVYVE
+801 KRNICDIQAVYVE
-814 IDSLMKVAHQ
+814 IDSLIKLAPQ
-824 VLELKELSNKLQV
+824 VVELKELSNKLKAN
-837 CCPILLKNITN
+837 CPLLLKNIKN
-848 DENEII
+848 SEDEIMS
-854 KKSQCKDWEK
+854 KLQCANWEK
-864 AWKWR
+864 AWQWR
-869 KWNDFLCELDGD
+869 KWNDFLCKLEEAP
-881 SVEALEKNIAREKIK
+881 VETLENNITKEKNK

-901 GELVSKRSWFNQIE
+901 GELVSKKSWFNQIE

-953 MDNCKDVIPV
+953 MENCKDVIPV

-1017 PEAIGKDHT
+1017 PEAIGKDHA

-1081 LCYSNEIIPLRRIDA
+1081 LCYSNEIIPLRRIDD
-1096 TQKVGP
+1096 TEKVGP
-1102 FIVTSKVI
+1102 FIVTTKVI
-1110 GGLRDE
+1110 EGCKDE
-1116 TKALNILEAENIVDK
+1116 NKALNALEAECIVEK
-1131 ILECCSDVKYIG
+1131 ILECCSNERYNG

-1152 GDAQAELILGMLVER
+1152 GDAQAELIQSALVER

-1210 KGSDIR
+1210 KASDVR

-1239 LNNKCVRYTLLKYC
+1239 LNNKCVRYSLLEYC
-1253 LEQNEPKEEIKSTE
+1253 LKQNEPVEEIKSCE
-1267 YLLLNDFEEYIAR
+1267 YLLLNDFEEHIAR
-1280 SIKDIGYK
+1280 SIIGIGYK

-1293 KVGKYTIDFVVET
+1293 NVGKYTIDFVVET
-1306 DLSWE
+1306 DLSMD
-1311 MQGDN
+1311 MQGYN
-1316 YKKIAVQCIGMSAN
+1316 YKKIAVKCIGLPTD
-1330 EDYNWQKHYE
+1330 EDYDWEKNYE

-1364 RVVMERL
+1364 SFVMDKL
-1371 RQKLNNSII
+1371 TQKLRDFKRQM